1 MAGQFD
7 VARSSLGEVKGFIS
21 SIQKITRQTKL
32 LSLNATIEA
41 EVAKSLNELRC
52 LLGDA
57 DKISARLKFAM
68 ATLHIIK
75 DYKGKEET
83 R

>member
-1 MAGQFD
+1 VRLED
-7 VARSSLGEVKGFIS
+7 YSTEE
-21 SIQKITRQTKL
+21 L
-32 LSLNATIEA
+32 LQSIEA

-75 DYKGKEET
+75 DKKD
-83 R
+83 